1 MGPWGSGRTL
11 LSLLWHILGI
21 TKNEALYIWPGAA
34 HATIGSNWIHKSI
47 PCNNRSLLYFIQF
60 GQHLGK
66 WRPKNLFWGHNSL
79 DHGHDSAWAWPSMVN
94 NINIQHF
101 NALRNVTCAQII
113 ELRSNGR
120 RYGSWA
126 YTWIWWPR
134 FASLLCDFFRCW
146 KKTDRW
152 MDEQYHSIISSS
164 MEGCTAFFQLTIC
177 YIINSRKTISVR
189 ASVWNIRQRHSHKI
203 RVSFWSSRFTMA
215 LLIGCKLLLYLPS
228 HVNCNASSA

>member
-1 MGPWGSGRTL
+1 
-11 LSLLWHILGI
+11 
-21 TKNEALYIWPGAA
+21 
-34 HATIGSNWIHKSI
+34 
-47 PCNNRSLLYFIQF
+47 
-60 GQHLGK
+60 
-66 WRPKNLFWGHNSL
+66 
-79 DHGHDSAWAWPSMVN
+79 MVN

-101 NALRNVTCAQII
+101 NALHNVTCAQII

-152 MDEQYHSIISSS
+152 MDEQYHSIISPS

-189 ASVWNIRQRHSHKI
+189 ASVWNICQRHSHKI
-203 RVSFWSSRFTMA
+203 RVSFWSSRITMA
-215 LLIGCKLLLYLPS
+215 LLIGCCYCRPMSTAMPLQLSSGFWLRVQLNCVRPTLLTLLPKRESRPYSVCRSDELRWSFWMKSCSLQRTVCAGAPS
-228 HVNCNASSA
+228 HWTIR